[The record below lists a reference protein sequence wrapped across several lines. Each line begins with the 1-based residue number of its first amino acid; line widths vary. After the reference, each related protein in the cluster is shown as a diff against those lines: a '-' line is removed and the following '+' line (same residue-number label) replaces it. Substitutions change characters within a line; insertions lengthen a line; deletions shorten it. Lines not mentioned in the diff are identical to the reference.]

1 MASLIAAYNGL
12 RHTLTVSDRLTNPN
26 QKGNTMNRVE
36 KLTEKHMDVV
46 AEVAKTYGQALSK
59 TAMQFLPFAVTAIG
73 LHMSAAQPSN
83 PLVHG
88 QVEALLSMMYA
99 TTLEAAGATEEEIEL
114 AHKALFPI
122 LMEHAKEM
130 YMLTDDEEAGDE
142 MGQPTVGVV

>member
-1 MASLIAAYNGL
+1 M
-12 RHTLTVSDRLTNPN
+12 
-26 QKGNTMNRVE
+26 KRVE
-36 KLTEKHMDVV
+36 KLTAKHMDII
-46 AEVAKTYGQALSK
+46 AEVSSLYGPNLSK
-59 TAMQFLPFAVTAIG
+59 AAMRFLPFAVTAIG

-88 QVEALLSMMYA
+88 QAEALLSMMYV
-99 TTLEAAGATEEEIEL
+99 TTLEAAGATEDEMEL

-142 MGQPTVGVV
+142 MGQPTVGVVQHA